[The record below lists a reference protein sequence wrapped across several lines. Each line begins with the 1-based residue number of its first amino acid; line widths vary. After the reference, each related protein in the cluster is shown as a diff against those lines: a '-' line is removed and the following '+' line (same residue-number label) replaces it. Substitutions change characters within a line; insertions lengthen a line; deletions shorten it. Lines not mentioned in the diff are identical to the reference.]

1 MGFLQATILGIVQGF
16 TEFLPV
22 SSSAHLLFIPKIFGW
37 NDIPDSFEVALHF
50 GTLLAILLVFYK
62 DWIEMIKSVYLNF
75 KYNKSKKNTKIDDEE
90 RLRVK
95 RKSKLFWY
103 LVISTIIVALISF
116 LVDDSR
122 EVLKKSSIVVYVMA
136 FSLIFM
142 GILLYFVDKYRPS
155 KTKMENMNLKTAL
168 TIGVSQIIA
177 LIPGMSRSGTTITTA
192 RIMGVNKK
200 DAARYSFL
208 LATPIIFA
216 ATILKIKE
224 FTFTLPFISGV
235 LSSFLVGFLVLKFF
249 MKYLETKDYKV
260 FAIYRVIIGILL
272 IFMGIFKF
280 I

>member
-1 MGFLQATILGIVQGF
+1 MGILQATILGIVQGF
-16 TEFLPV
+16 TEFLPI

-75 KYNKSKKNTKIDDEE
+75 KYKYIKSGKLNNEE
-90 RLRVK
+90 RNNIK
-95 RKSKLFWY
+95 RKNKLFWY
-103 LVISTIIVALISF
+103 LVLSTIIVAGISF

-122 EVLKKSSIVVYVMA
+122 EVLKKSSGIVYVMA

-142 GILLYFVDKYRPS
+142 GIILYFVDKNRPN
-155 KTKMENMNLKTAL
+155 KIKMDNMNFKTAL

-216 ATILKIKE
+216 ATILKMKE
-224 FTFTLPFISGV
+224 FTFTLPFICGV
-235 LSSFLVGFLVLKFF
+235 ISSFLVGFLVLKFF

-260 FAIYRVIIGILL
+260 FAIYRVIIGIIL
-272 IFMGIFKF
+272 ILMGIFKF